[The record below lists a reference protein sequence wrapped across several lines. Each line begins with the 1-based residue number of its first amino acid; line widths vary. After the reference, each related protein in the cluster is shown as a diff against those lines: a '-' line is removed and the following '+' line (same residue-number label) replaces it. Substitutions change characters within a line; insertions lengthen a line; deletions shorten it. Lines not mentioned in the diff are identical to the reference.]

1 MPPSSPAHAPESST
15 PFALNAFGTLSQ
27 AAATDGEGL
36 GDGASE
42 ELPDAAVLACP
53 LTDGAML

>member
-1 MPPSSPAHAPESST
+1 
-15 PFALNAFGTLSQ
+15 LNAFGTLSQ